1 MTGRRVVNKG
11 SCLRIGLLGLS
22 ILLMLGGPAPAAER
36 EGSFELGLFVGTT
49 FLASELALPNE
60 VQGGLRFGW
69 NFHEAYELEFQWLHV
84 DDNELESPDSTLI
97 DCAVLFCG
105 DPGRTFGL
113 DSYMLRFLINPTN
126 ERRRFKPYVL
136 FGAGLIEYTADPSL
150 ASSDEGEIDDVLA
163 SIGGGIRYRLSPHL
177 SFRAEFETQY
187 ALSDSYHNESVNAG
201 LSWNFGGGA
210 PGDTDRDGVLD
221 LVDHCPDTPRGALVD
236 KHDGCPW
243 DLDQD
248 GIMEGLDKCPDTQ
261 GGWPVDESG
270 CPLDSDGD
278 AVPDGADD
286 CVDTPMGAIVDE
298 RGCPLDSDGDAILDG
313 LDRCPDTPK
322 GAIVDPTDSPT
333 AGCPNDSDEDGV
345 ADGVDQCAIT
355 PPGATVD
362 ERGCPS
368 DTDGDRILDGLD
380 QCPQTLEGAK
390 IDRDGCP
397 RVRLDKEEP
406 QVLQNVKFLQG
417 AELYPGTEAWIDLLI
432 DALHYWSDVTV
443 ELGAYTDSSGTAEGN
458 RQIARRRAEV
468 LRDWIVQS
476 GIDRNRLK
484 TKGYGAVKFIA
495 DNDTEQ
501 GRDTNRRIE
510 VKYLSGDL
518 SIHEPPPPPPP
529 VEEEPEAP
537 EDEAATTEQ
546 PAAGAVEGAAAE
558 QPEAAEEPA
567 AAEEAAADTA
577 HPNAG
582 AEQAEEAEAP
592 ADEADGTDGE
602 TGEGAPEGTETESE
616 SPEPEED

>member
-1 MTGRRVVNKG
+1 
-11 SCLRIGLLGLS
+11 
-22 ILLMLGGPAPAAER
+22 
-36 EGSFELGLFVGTT
+36 
-49 FLASELALPNE
+49 
-60 VQGGLRFGW
+60 
-69 NFHEAYELEFQWLHV
+69 
-84 DDNELESPDSTLI
+84 
-97 DCAVLFCG
+97 
-105 DPGRTFGL
+105 
-113 DSYMLRFLINPTN
+113 
-126 ERRRFKPYVL
+126 
-136 FGAGLIEYTADPSL
+136 
-150 ASSDEGEIDDVLA
+150 
-163 SIGGGIRYRLSPHL
+163 
-177 SFRAEFETQY
+177 
-187 ALSDSYHNESVNAG
+187 
-201 LSWNFGGGA
+201 
-210 PGDTDRDGVLD
+210 
-221 LVDHCPDTPRGALVD
+221 
-236 KHDGCPW
+236 
-243 DLDQD
+243 
-248 GIMEGLDKCPDTQ
+248 
-261 GGWPVDESG
+261 
-270 CPLDSDGD
+270 
-278 AVPDGADD
+278 
-286 CVDTPMGAIVDE
+286 MGAIVDE
-298 RGCPLDSDGDAILDG
+298 RGCPLDSDGDAIFDG

-333 AGCPNDSDEDGV
+333 AGCPHDSDEDGV
-345 ADGVDQCAIT
+345 PDGVDQCAIT

-380 QCPQTLEGAK
+380 QCPQTPEGAK

-397 RVRLDKEEP
+397 RVRLDTEEP

-417 AELYPGTEAWIDLLI
+417 AELYPGT
-432 DALHYWSDVTV
+432 LHYWSDVTV

-468 LRDWIVQS
+468 LREWIVQS

-537 EDEAATTEQ
+537 ED
-546 PAAGAVEGAAAE
+546 
-558 QPEAAEEPA
+558 AEEP
-567 AAEEAAADTA
+567 EADTA
-577 HPNAG
+577 QPNAG